1 MRISDWSSDVCSSDL
16 SCVRRHARCGAARRT
31 GGRRAGAA
39 GAGSARQ
46 AARLGDAADVSRIWR
61 LGQSAVREDRFACG
75 RQDGGAQEM
84 NATMASIQMSSGDEV
99 IANLETAAHLLPE
112 APSRGARHPSLL
124 QTTLLFCNTHTI

>member
-46 AARLGDAADVSRIWR
+46 AARLGDAADVSRIRR
-61 LGQSAVREDRFACG
+61 LGQSAVRADRIAFYST
-75 RQDGGAQEM
+75 DGAAQEM
-84 NATMASIQMSSGDEV
+84 NATKAEIQISTGEDVM
-99 IANLETAAHLLPE
+99 ANLEHAAQPDRKSAGKGKTVKE
-112 APSRGARHPSLL
+112 RGEPV
-124 QTTLLFCNTHTI
+124 